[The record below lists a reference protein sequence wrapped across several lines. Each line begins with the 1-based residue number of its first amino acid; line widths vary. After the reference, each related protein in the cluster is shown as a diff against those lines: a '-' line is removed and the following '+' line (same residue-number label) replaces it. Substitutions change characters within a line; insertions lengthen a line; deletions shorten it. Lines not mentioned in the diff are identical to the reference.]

1 MWPSTPRLIALGLL
15 VTLAIAVTAVS
26 ATTLTDAR
34 PLRLH
39 FTLKRSSMTMYGH
52 LEFDVFANPVL
63 SADNT
68 AVRYD
73 GYATFKEGTTKHT
86 IVMVDGIAYFVTSN
100 ADGTE
105 TAECS
110 SSSSLALLNYII
122 PTLNGATAISSATVD
137 DKKITC
143 SSGDLLKVVLG
154 DATFVICASG
164 SSGFIVY
171 GSDLDISV
179 KYLDH
184 PVSISKPKLSEDA
197 AHSCETIYGLAS
209 LSLPNQHERAL
220 EAEAGMWS
228 FGSTACECKSTPRPC
243 LFIHG
248 ENNEKEEKALQTKS
262 DKFGDMTDRAPCC
275 STIKYASLDTKTV
288 RWTDETLQETVC
300 KHALSM
306 SESSEADEGL
316 IKDTILVT
324 HSMGALIVAG
334 AVANEKCSIDNST
347 TWVSM
352 SAPMNGTMASNYVQ
366 DICTDDDTQAFRNI
380 LTLLGKCPVGAGM
393 KSIAYMGGKYSTMA
407 LNKAYVAAQ
416 KVYRK
421 HVSAAMCSNDDIG
434 TVSIDQTSYLYLGS
448 KIEHGT
454 NEHDGM
460 VTFESCRGG
469 LPETQFSDSYEDRF
483 YVSKCNHADTAFLHG
498 DSYFRD
504 TIKPVNWFE
513 CLL

>member
-1 MWPSTPRLIALGLL
+1 MWCRTLSAALA
-15 VTLAIAVTAVS
+15 VFAVTAS
-26 ATTLTDAR
+26 AT
-34 PLRLH
+34 
-39 FTLKRSSMTMYGH
+39 
-52 LEFDVFANPVL
+52 NPQ
-63 SADNT
+63 
-68 AVRYD
+68 
-73 GYATFKEGTTKHT
+73 
-86 IVMVDGIAYFVTSN
+86 
-100 ADGTE
+100 
-105 TAECS
+105 
-110 SSSSLALLNYII
+110 
-122 PTLNGATAISSATVD
+122 
-137 DKKITC
+137 
-143 SSGDLLKVVLG
+143 
-154 DATFVICASG
+154 
-164 SSGFIVY
+164 
-171 GSDLDISV
+171 
-179 KYLDH
+179 
-184 PVSISKPKLSEDA
+184 
-197 AHSCETIYGLAS
+197 
-209 LSLPNQHERAL
+209 PNHHERAL

-248 ENNEKEEKALQTKS
+248 ENNEKEEKELQTTS
-262 DKFGDMTDRAPCC
+262 DKFGDMTDHAPCC
-275 STIKYASLDTKTV
+275 STIKYASLDTKTT

-306 SESSEADEGL
+306 SKTSEADEGL

-334 AVANEKCSIDNST
+334 AVANEKCGIDNST

-366 DICTDDDTQAFRNI
+366 DICTDDDTQAFHKI
-380 LTLLGKCPVGAGM
+380 LTLVGKCPIGDGM

-434 TVSIDQTSYLYLGS
+434 IVSTDQANYLYLGS
-448 KIEHGT
+448 QIEHGT
-454 NEHDGM
+454 KEHDGM

-469 LPETQFSDSYEDRF
+469 LPESQFSDSYEDRF
-483 YVSKCNHADTAFLHG
+483 YVSKCNHGDTAFLHG

-504 TIKPVNWFE
+504 TIKPVSWFQ